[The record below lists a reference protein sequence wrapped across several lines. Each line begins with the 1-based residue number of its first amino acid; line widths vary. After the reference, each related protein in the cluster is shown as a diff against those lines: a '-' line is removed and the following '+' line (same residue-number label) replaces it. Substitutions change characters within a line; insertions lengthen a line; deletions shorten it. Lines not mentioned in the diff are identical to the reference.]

1 MSLKQW
7 KRETKAGRE
16 KEKVEAFYFA
26 EKFAPENIFSCRDE
40 NSQDGDDYDI
50 SAKKEQ
56 KKKKWLA
63 AIIIIMVAGKRRN
76 RVCLLAGLCC
86 GGGLVGG
93 NIPSAAEEDTKK
105 KPDEHCRM
113 AD

>member
-56 KKKKWLA
+56 KKKK
-63 AIIIIMVAGKRRN
+63 MAGSNNNNNGGGKKKKQS
-76 RVCLLAGLCC
+76 LLACW
-86 GGGLVGG
+86 LVLWWGFG
-93 NIPSAAEEDTKK
+93 WW
-105 KPDEHCRM
+105 
-113 AD
+113 